1 MKKGRGWSI
10 FNKKQHSV
18 FWLIQHFAIF
28 VCMLLIGD
36 FIYTEVQRGWV
47 LHVIGS
53 DIQSVS
59 ENPTYLPR

>member
-36 FIYTEVQRGWV
+36 FIYTEVQRG
-47 LHVIGS
+47 
-53 DIQSVS
+53 
-59 ENPTYLPR
+59 